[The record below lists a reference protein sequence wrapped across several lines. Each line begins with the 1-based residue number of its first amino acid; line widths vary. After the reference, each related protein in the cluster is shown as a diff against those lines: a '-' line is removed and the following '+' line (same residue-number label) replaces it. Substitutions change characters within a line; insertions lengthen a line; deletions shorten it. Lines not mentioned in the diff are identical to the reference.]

1 VKTAAIYA
9 RVSSDRQKEEHTI
22 SSQTSALRAYAAEH
36 GYLVPDGWVYEDA
49 GWSGATLVRPG
60 LERVRD
66 LAAQGQLDT
75 LLVYSPDR
83 LSRKYAYQ
91 VLLLEEFARAGVEV
105 VFVRAPRVETPEEV
119 LLVQFQGM
127 IAEYEKAQI
136 SERTR
141 RGKRHR
147 ARCGVVNV
155 LSGAPYGY
163 RYVRKADGE
172 SARYEV
178 LEPEATVVQEV
189 FRRYTEEALPI
200 GAITRWLTDSGIPT
214 RTGKQQWER
223 STIWGML
230 RNPAYQGTACFQKTA
245 MTPREHVRVT
255 RRLRQ
260 RGGVPARPASPRD
273 RPRDEWI
280 EIPVPALVSPTQY
293 ALAQARLTEN
303 RRFAARHT
311 KVPSLLQGLLVCR
324 GCGYAYYRTSTR
336 TSRRKLYYY
345 RCLGSDDYR
354 YPEGR
359 RCTNRPVRQDAL
371 DTLVWDEV
379 IRLLGNPGLVHQE
392 IDRRLAALRTEH
404 PMTAKRESLVKALDR
419 IHGAMERLIEAYQEE
434 LLPLEDL
441 RQRMPPLRQREATIE
456 TQLAALEAE
465 LTDAETYVALAQSL
479 EGFLAKLHE
488 AAQTLVLADRQ
499 RVVRLVLKEVQVG
512 PDTLVLRH
520 SIPVPGNHPD
530 PGYLL
535 RGRSH
540 LAALGEHLPH
550 RGGCDAGAGQGGD
563 PGRRVDARGVCA
575 LRRRLGD
582 PCGRVPSTCVAA
594 AGGGPAAPRGAR
606 QARSTTERGQEPDR
620 GPGSGRGVW
629 IPGLRL
635 SARPLLAGAL
645 AAAVHAQAHA
655 ADGVAGEAH
664 GEVPTLR
671 LPTRGAGDHGDQS
684 DPARLGE
691 LLPDRERGSV
701 SGVREEL
708 GREEGAAASDAGEE
722 PCGLRLDEVEYGGAV
737 RGAGVVPRLPRPIRG
752 PHLKALPGR

>member
-1 VKTAAIYA
+1 MKTAAIYA
-9 RVSSDRQKEEHTI
+9 RVSSDRQKEEQTI
-22 SSQTSALRAYAAEH
+22 TSQTSALRAYAAEH
-36 GYLVPDGWVYEDA
+36 GYLVPESWVYEDE

-66 LAAQGQLDT
+66 LAAQGQVDS

-172 SARYEV
+172 LARYEV
-178 LEPEATVVQEV
+178 LESEAAVVREV

-214 RTGKQQWER
+214 RTGKPQWER

-230 RNPAYQGTACFQKTA
+230 RNPAYEGTACFQKTA
-245 MTPREHVRVT
+245 MTLREHVRVT

-260 RGGVPARPASPRD
+260 RGGVPVHPASLRD
-273 RPRDEWI
+273 RPREEWI

-293 ALAQARLTEN
+293 ALAQTRLAEN

-311 KVPSLLQGLLVCR
+311 KIPSLLQGLLVCR
-324 GCGYAYYRTSTR
+324 SCGYAYYRTSTR
-336 TSRRKLYYY
+336 TSRRKLFYY

-371 DTLVWDEV
+371 DALVWDEV
-379 IRLLGNPGLVHQE
+379 IRLLENPSLVRQE

-404 PMTAKRESLVKALDR
+404 PITVKRESLVKTLGR
-419 IHGAMERLIEAYQEE
+419 IRGAIARLIEAYQEE
-434 LLPLEDL
+434 LLSLEEL
-441 RQRMPPLRQREATIE
+441 RTRMPPLRQREATAAA
-456 TQLAALEAE
+456 QLGAFEAE
-465 LTDAETYVALAQSL
+465 LMDAETYVTLAQSL

-488 AAQTLVLADRQ
+488 AAQSLALADRQ
-499 RVVRLVLKEVQVG
+499 RVVRLILKEVQVG

-535 RGRSH
+535 RGRSQFSPPQQH
-540 LAALGEHLPH
+540 LSH
-550 RGGCDAGAGQGGD
+550 RGGCHAGAGEGGHPRRHD
-563 PGRRVDARGVCA
+563 HVRRVRA
-575 LRRRLGD
+575 LCRRPGD
-582 PCGRVPSTCVAA
+582 SREWSVAGGLA
-594 AGGGPAAPRGAR
+594 AEGGGPAAAGGAR
-606 QARSTTERGQEPDR
+606 ETRSASERGEEPSR
-620 GPGSGRGVW
+620 GPAPGRGVR
-629 IPGLRL
+629 IFGL
-635 SARPLLAGAL
+635 
-645 AAAVHAQAHA
+645 
-655 ADGVAGEAH
+655 EA
-664 GEVPTLR
+664 PPR
-671 LPTRGAGDHGDQS
+671 I
-684 DPARLGE
+684 
-691 LLPDRERGSV
+691 DREDATVTDGEGS
-701 SGVREEL
+701 
-708 GREEGAAASDAGEE
+708 
-722 PCGLRLDEVEYGGAV
+722 
-737 RGAGVVPRLPRPIRG
+737 RPSV
-752 PHLKALPGR
+752 